1 MKVALCFWGLTRSLK
16 YTLPSIQTNI
26 LDALKE
32 AGIDYEIFM
41 HTYKF
46 KTPYQNPRAG
56 EMNLTLDFN
65 EYKLLQPNHIMVED
79 QDEIKNTI
87 NIYKY
92 RSKPDPYDSNYICID
107 NIVCALY
114 SKMQLGNMVEQSGK
128 IFDVIIYLRPDV
140 RFLNKFDVQ
149 YLSWATNHTICIPNF
164 ALFPKFN
171 DRFCITNN
179 ATYKMVGNMFKQL
192 HEYSKH
198 NVIHSEP
205 FQHYT
210 LTVYYQL
217 YIRYIPVHFNRVR
230 ANGTQEIDYIKKQN
244 NQKQMFMFSQ
254 GSRSKSALS
263 TMVISSGQL

>member
-16 YTLPSIQTNI
+16 YTHTSIQTNI
-26 LDALKE
+26 LDALKD

-46 KTPYQNPRAG
+46 ESPYQNPRAG
-56 EMNLTLDFN
+56 ETNLSLDFE
-65 EYKLLQPNHIMVED
+65 EYKLLQPDHIMVED
-79 QDEIKNTI
+79 QDEIKKKI

-92 RSKPDPYDSNYICID
+92 RSKPDPYDTDYICID
-107 NIVCALY
+107 NIICALY
-114 SKMQLGNMVEQSGK
+114 SKMQLGNMVQQSGK
-128 IFDVIIYLRPDV
+128 TFDYVVYLRPDV

-149 YLSWATNHTICIPNF
+149 YLSWATNNTICIPNF

-179 ATYKMVGNMFKQL
+179 ATYKIVGNMFHQL
-192 HEYSKH
+192 LEYSKH

-210 LTVYYQL
+210 LTVFHQF

-230 ANGTQEIDYIKKQN
+230 VNGKEEVDYREIKNKQKPMYMLFQGAHSSATMAN
-244 NQKQMFMFSQ
+244 
-254 GSRSKSALS
+254 
-263 TMVISSGQL
+263 MVLPPRL